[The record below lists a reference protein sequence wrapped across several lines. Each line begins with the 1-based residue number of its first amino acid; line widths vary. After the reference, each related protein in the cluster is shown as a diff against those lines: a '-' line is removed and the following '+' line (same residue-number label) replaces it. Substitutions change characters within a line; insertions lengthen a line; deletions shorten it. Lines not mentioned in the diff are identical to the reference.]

1 MARIITNTKQ
11 RDLESMSVVFSR
23 FMRPCCVVFLFFFGF
38 GVTGCNKSNVSSP
51 AKTQKNA
58 EVPRR
63 FIFIT
68 NGDDPYF
75 DVLNAGLQAGAEKFA
90 FADKGLEVVMEKNN
104 ATAQGQIDRLRQLVT
119 QADVAGVAISVIQ
132 AENVAIVE
140 EMKRLTEKGVS
151 VITVDGDIN
160 QKLFSDGRPYYIG
173 TDNSIAGR
181 LLGTAGKK
189 VLQSR
194 GITEGGFIQFTG
206 FTDNDNA
213 RARMDG
219 CREAIGASYSEV
231 DRMADSF
238 DHSRAR
244 DNVRTALVN
253 HPDVKALV
261 GIWAYNAPAIAEVV
275 AERGVRDQVSIFTF
289 DAAAQAIEHMANGN
303 IDCMI
308 VQNPFEMGV
317 QTVRLLLAM
326 QEGQDAIIMN
336 MFPNYGQPGGDRF
349 TTGLRLIIPDAWEN
363 DEDAPI
369 SKKDLESAV
378 SAGTLEVLSLSVFR
392 EWLKK
397 YGLSSS

>member
-1 MARIITNTKQ
+1 METMTVVSRSSHHACFLVLLLLSITGIGCKQSVDSSSLGEASVGKLTK
-11 RDLESMSVVFSR
+11 
-23 FMRPCCVVFLFFFGF
+23 
-38 GVTGCNKSNVSSP
+38 
-51 AKTQKNA
+51 
-58 EVPRR
+58 R

-75 DVLNAGLQAGAEKFA
+75 DVLNAGLQAGAEKYDLA
-90 FADKGLEVVMEKNN
+90 SSNIEVVMEKNN
-104 ATAQGQIDRLRQLVT
+104 ATAQGQINRLRQLVT
-119 QADVAGVAISVIQ
+119 QADIAAVAISVIQ

-140 EMKRLTEKGVS
+140 EMKRLAEKGVP

-160 QKLFSDGRPYYIG
+160 GKLFSDARPFYIG

-181 LLGTAGKK
+181 LLGTAAKK
-189 VLQSR
+189 VLESR
-194 GITEGGFIQFTG
+194 GVDEGGFIQFTG

-213 RARMDG
+213 RARMNG
-219 CREAIGASYSEV
+219 CRDALGKNYNEL

-253 HPDVKALV
+253 HPDVHALV

-275 AERGVRDQVSIFTF
+275 AERGARDQISIFTF
-289 DAAAQAIEHMANGN
+289 DAAAQAIEHMKDGH

-326 QEGQDAIIMN
+326 VEKKDAVIAE
-336 MFPNYGQPGGDRF
+336 MFPNSDEPGGDRY
-349 TTGLRLIIPDAWEN
+349 TTGLRLIIPDDWA
-363 DEDAPI
+363 DKSSAPI
-369 SKKDLESAV
+369 TAKDLESAI
-378 SAGTLEVLSLSVFR
+378 SEGTLEVLTLSVFR

>member
-1 MARIITNTKQ
+1 MPFVNLQSI
-11 RDLESMSVVFSR
+11 
-23 FMRPCCVVFLFFFGF
+23 RPCFLLFLFIGL
-38 GVTGCNKSNVSSP
+38 VLTGCNKSDIKSP
-51 AKTQKNA
+51 AEKNSA
-58 EVPRR
+58 TEAPRR

-75 DVLNAGLQAGAEKFA
+75 DVLNAGLQAGAKKFA
-90 FADKGLEVVMEKNN
+90 LVDKGFEVVMEKNN

-132 AENVAIVE
+132 AENIAIVE
-140 EMKRLTEKGVS
+140 EMKRLTDKGVP

-181 LLGTAGKK
+181 LLGTAGKR
-189 VLQSR
+189 VLESR
-194 GITEGGFIQFTG
+194 GVTEGEFIQFTG

-213 RARMDG
+213 RARMNG
-219 CREAIGASYSEV
+219 CRDAIGASYSEV

-308 VQNPFEMGV
+308 VQNPFQMGI

-326 QEGQDAIIMN
+326 QEGQDAVIED
-336 MFPNYGQPGGDRF
+336 MFPDFGQPGGDKY

-363 DEDAPI
+363 NEDAPI
-369 SKKDLESAV
+369 SGRDLESAV
-378 SAGTLEVLSLSVFR
+378 SAGTLEVLSLSAFR

>member
-1 MARIITNTKQ
+1 MSLIITITKQ
-11 RDLESMSVVFSR
+11 RDLEAMSVVFLQS
-23 FMRPCCVVFLFFFGF
+23 MRPFCLIFLFFFGF
-38 GVTGCNKSNVSSP
+38 GITGCNKSSESSP
-51 AKTQKNA
+51 AKTNKNVK
-58 EVPRR
+58 VPQR

-90 FADKGLEVVMEKNN
+90 LADKGLEVVMEKNN

-160 QKLFSDGRPYYIG
+160 KKLFSDGRPYYIG

-189 VLQSR
+189 VLESR

-326 QEGQDAIIMN
+326 QEGQDAVLMN

>member
-1 MARIITNTKQ
+1 
-11 RDLESMSVVFSR
+11 MSVFFSR
-23 FMRPCCVVFLFFFGF
+23 FMRPCWVVFLFFFGF

-90 FADKGLEVVMEKNN
+90 LADKGLEVVMEKNN

-317 QTVRLLLAM
+317 QTVRLLFAM

>member
-11 RDLESMSVVFSR
+11 KDLEAMSVFFSR
-23 FMRPCCVVFLFFFGF
+23 FMCPCWVVFLFFFGF

-75 DVLNAGLQAGAEKFA
+75 DVLNAGLQTGAEKFA
-90 FADKGLEVVMEKNN
+90 LADKGLEVVMEKNN

-189 VLQSR
+189 VLESR

-326 QEGQDAIIMN
+326 QEGQDAIIMT

>member
-11 RDLESMSVVFSR
+11 KDLEAMSVFFSR
-23 FMRPCCVVFLFFFGF
+23 VMCPCWVVFLFFFGF

-90 FADKGLEVVMEKNN
+90 LADKGLEVVMEKNN

-317 QTVRLLLAM
+317 QTVRLLRAM
-326 QEGQDAIIMN
+326 HEGQDAVIMN

>member
-1 MARIITNTKQ
+1 
-11 RDLESMSVVFSR
+11 MSFVNLQSI
-23 FMRPCCVVFLFFFGF
+23 RPFFLLFLLIGL
-38 GVTGCNKSNVSSP
+38 GLTGCNKSDIKLP
-51 AKTQKNA
+51 AEKKSATEA
-58 EVPRR
+58 PRR

-75 DVLNAGLQAGAEKFA
+75 DVLNAGLQAGAKKFA
-90 FADKGLEVVMEKNN
+90 LVDKGFEVVMEKNN

-119 QADVAGVAISVIQ
+119 QADVAGIAISVIQ
-132 AENVAIVE
+132 AENIAIVE
-140 EMKRLTEKGVS
+140 EMKRLTDKGVP

-189 VLQSR
+189 VLESR
-194 GITEGGFIQFTG
+194 GVTEGEFIQFTG

-213 RARMDG
+213 RARMNG
-219 CREAIGASYSEV
+219 CRDAIGASYSEV

-308 VQNPFEMGV
+308 VQNPFQMGI

-326 QEGQDAIIMN
+326 QEGQDAVIEE
-336 MFPNYGQPGGDRF
+336 MFPDFGQPGGDKY

-363 DEDAPI
+363 NEDAPI
-369 SKKDLESAV
+369 SGRDLESAV
-378 SAGTLEVLSLSVFR
+378 SAGTLEVLSLSAFR

>member
-11 RDLESMSVVFSR
+11 RDLEAMSVVFSR
-23 FMRPCCVVFLFFFGF
+23 FMRPCCLVFLFFFGF

-90 FADKGLEVVMEKNN
+90 LADKGLEVVMEKNN

-326 QEGQDAIIMN
+326 QEGQDADITN

>member
-1 MARIITNTKQ
+1 MPFVNLQSI
-11 RDLESMSVVFSR
+11 
-23 FMRPCCVVFLFFFGF
+23 RPCFLLFLFIGL
-38 GVTGCNKSNVSSP
+38 VLTGCKKSDIKSP
-51 AKTQKNA
+51 AKKKSATEA
-58 EVPRR
+58 PRR

-75 DVLNAGLQAGAEKFA
+75 DVLNAGLQAGAKKFA
-90 FADKGLEVVMEKNN
+90 LADKGFEVVMEKNN

-140 EMKRLTEKGVS
+140 EMKRLTDKGVP

-189 VLQSR
+189 VLESR
-194 GITEGGFIQFTG
+194 GVTEGEFIQFTG

-213 RARMDG
+213 RARMNG
-219 CREAIGASYSEV
+219 CRDAIGASYSEV

-308 VQNPFEMGV
+308 VQNPFQMGI

-326 QEGQDAIIMN
+326 QEGQDTVIEE
-336 MFPNYGQPGGDRF
+336 MFPDFGQPGGDKY

-363 DEDAPI
+363 NEDAPI
-369 SKKDLESAV
+369 SGRDLESAV
-378 SAGTLEVLSLSVFR
+378 SVGTLEVLSLSAFR

>member
-1 MARIITNTKQ
+1 MPFVNLQSI
-11 RDLESMSVVFSR
+11 
-23 FMRPCCVVFLFFFGF
+23 RPYFLLFLFIGL
-38 GVTGCNKSNVSSP
+38 GLTGCNKSDVKSP
-51 AKTQKNA
+51 AEKKSATEA
-58 EVPRR
+58 TRR

-75 DVLNAGLQAGAEKFA
+75 DVLNAGLQAGAKKFA
-90 FADKGLEVVMEKNN
+90 LVDKGFEVVMEKNN

-132 AENVAIVE
+132 AENIAIVE
-140 EMKRLTEKGVS
+140 EMKRLTDKGVP

-160 QKLFSDGRPYYIG
+160 QKLFTDGRPYYIG

-189 VLQSR
+189 VLESR
-194 GITEGGFIQFTG
+194 GVSDGEFIQFTG

-213 RARMDG
+213 RARMNG
-219 CREAIGASYSEV
+219 CRDAIGASYSEV

-308 VQNPFEMGV
+308 VQNPFQMGI

-326 QEGQDAIIMN
+326 HEGQDAVIED
-336 MFPNYGQPGGDRF
+336 MFPDFGQPGGDKY
-349 TTGLRLIIPDAWEN
+349 TTGLRLIIPDTWEN
-363 DEDAPI
+363 NEDAPI
-369 SKKDLESAV
+369 SGSDLESAV
-378 SAGTLEVLSLSVFR
+378 SAGTLEVLSLSAFR

>member
-1 MARIITNTKQ
+1 MPFVNLQSI
-11 RDLESMSVVFSR
+11 
-23 FMRPCCVVFLFFFGF
+23 RPCFLLLLLISL
-38 GVTGCNKSNVSSP
+38 GVTGCNKSHIKSP
-51 AKTQKNA
+51 AERKSATEA
-58 EVPRR
+58 PRR

-75 DVLNAGLQAGAEKFA
+75 DVLNAGLQAGAKKFA
-90 FADKGLEVVMEKNN
+90 LVDKGFEVVMEKNN

-132 AENVAIVE
+132 AENIAIVE
-140 EMKRLTEKGVS
+140 EMKRLTDKGVP

-189 VLQSR
+189 VLESR
-194 GITEGGFIQFTG
+194 GVTEGEFIQFTG

-213 RARMDG
+213 RARMNG
-219 CREAIGASYSEV
+219 CRDAIGASYSEV

-308 VQNPFEMGV
+308 VQNPFQMGI

-326 QEGQDAIIMN
+326 QEGQDAVIEE
-336 MFPNYGQPGGDRF
+336 MFPDFGQPGGDKY

-363 DEDAPI
+363 NEDAPI
-369 SKKDLESAV
+369 SGRDLESAV
-378 SAGTLEVLSLSVFR
+378 SAGTLEVLSLSAFR

>member
-1 MARIITNTKQ
+1 MPFVNLQSI
-11 RDLESMSVVFSR
+11 
-23 FMRPCCVVFLFFFGF
+23 RPYFLLFLFIGL
-38 GVTGCNKSNVSSP
+38 GLTGCNKSDIKSP
-51 AKTQKNA
+51 AEKKSATEA
-58 EVPRR
+58 TRR

-75 DVLNAGLQAGAEKFA
+75 DVLNAGLQAGAKKFA
-90 FADKGLEVVMEKNN
+90 LVDKGFEVVMEKNN

-132 AENVAIVE
+132 AENIAIVE
-140 EMKRLTEKGVS
+140 EMKRLTDKGVP

-189 VLQSR
+189 VLESR
-194 GITEGGFIQFTG
+194 GVSDGEFIQFTG

-213 RARMDG
+213 RARMNG
-219 CREAIGASYSEV
+219 CRDAIGASYSEV

-308 VQNPFEMGV
+308 VQNPFQMGI

-326 QEGQDAIIMN
+326 HEGQDAVIED
-336 MFPNYGQPGGDRF
+336 MFPDFGQPGGDKY

-363 DEDAPI
+363 NEDAPI
-369 SKKDLESAV
+369 SGRDLESAV
-378 SAGTLEVLSLSVFR
+378 SAGTLEVLSLSAFR

>member
-1 MARIITNTKQ
+1 METMAVVSRSSHHACLLVLLLLSITGIGCKQSVDSSSVEKASVGNLTK
-11 RDLESMSVVFSR
+11 
-23 FMRPCCVVFLFFFGF
+23 
-38 GVTGCNKSNVSSP
+38 
-51 AKTQKNA
+51 
-58 EVPRR
+58 R

-75 DVLNAGLQAGAEKFA
+75 DVLNAGLQAGAEKYDLA
-90 FADKGLEVVMEKNN
+90 LSNIEVVMEKNN
-104 ATAQGQIDRLRQLVT
+104 ATAQGQINRLRQLVT
-119 QADVAGVAISVIQ
+119 QADIAAVAISVIQ

-140 EMKRLTEKGVS
+140 EMKRLAEKGVP

-160 QKLFSDGRPYYIG
+160 GKLFSDARPFYIG

-181 LLGTAGKK
+181 LLGTAAKK
-189 VLQSR
+189 VLESR
-194 GITEGGFIQFTG
+194 GVNEGGFIQFTG

-213 RARMDG
+213 RARMNG
-219 CREAIGASYSEV
+219 CRDALGKNYNEL

-253 HPDVKALV
+253 HPDVHALV

-275 AERGVRDQVSIFTF
+275 AERGVRDQISIFTF
-289 DAAAQAIEHMANGN
+289 DAAAQAIEHMKDGH

-326 QEGQDAIIMN
+326 VEKKDAVIAE
-336 MFPNYGQPGGDRF
+336 MFPNSDEPGGDRY
-349 TTGLRLIIPDAWEN
+349 TTGLRLIIPDDWAGKSS
-363 DEDAPI
+363 API
-369 SKKDLESAV
+369 NAKDLESAV
-378 SAGTLEVLSLSVFR
+378 SAGTLEVLTLSVFR